1 MQPETQRGFVCWA
14 WVYVKCCGMAAILE
28 RAPNT
33 FKKEYVSA
41 NEQVGIFVLIVM
53 GGFER
58 VCS

>member
-1 MQPETQRGFVCWA
+1 
-14 WVYVKCCGMAAILE
+14 MAAILE